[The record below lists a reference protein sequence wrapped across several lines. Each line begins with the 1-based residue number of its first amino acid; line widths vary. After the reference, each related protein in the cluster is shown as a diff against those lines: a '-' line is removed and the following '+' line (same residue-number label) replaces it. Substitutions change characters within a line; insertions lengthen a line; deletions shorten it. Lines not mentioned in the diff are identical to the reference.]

1 MTGLGVV
8 RLVVLLVVLL
18 DVLLVGRSV
27 VFLVG
32 LAAGLLVGRSA
43 GRRFGL
49 LVERLVGRSVGRVV
63 ASLELSL
70 SSISRVSILP
80 LSFRNCLI
88 RLSTS
93 PSTDG
98 VFAADRTPTAGRSL
112 LTNCPCCCLV
122 VVDSACSLPD
132 ELDVEVVV

>member
-18 DVLLVGRSV
+18 VGRSV
-27 VFLVG
+27 VLLVG
-32 LAAGLLVGRSA
+32 LAPGLLVGLSA
-43 GRRFGL
+43 GL
-49 LVERLVGRSVGRVV
+49 LVERLVGGSVGLVA

-70 SSISRVSILP
+70 SRVSRVSILP

-98 VFAADRTPTAGRSL
+98 VFAADNTPADGRSL
-112 LTNCPCCCLV
+112 LTNCPCCCLT
-122 VVDSACSLPD
+122 VVDCSLPD
-132 ELDVEVVV
+132 ELGVVVVV

>member
-8 RLVVLLVVLL
+8 RLVVLLDALLVGRDVVLL
-18 DVLLVGRSV
+18 D
-27 VFLVG
+27 
-32 LAAGLLVGRSA
+32 GLLVGRSA
-43 GRRFGL
+43 GRAFGL
-49 LVERLVGRSVGRVV
+49 LVDPLVGRSVGRVA

-70 SSISRVSILP
+70 SRVSRVSILP
-80 LSFRNCLI
+80 LSLRNCLI

-112 LTNCPCCCLV
+112 LTNCAGCCLCV
-122 VVDSACSLPD
+122 VVDCSLAE
-132 ELDVEVVV
+132 ELGVVVV

>member
-18 DVLLVGRSV
+18 VDL
-27 VFLVG
+27 LVG
-32 LAAGLLVGRSA
+32 LAPGLLVGLSAGLLV
-43 GRRFGL
+43 GL
-49 LVERLVGRSVGRVV
+49 LVERLVGGSVGLVA

-70 SSISRVSILP
+70 SSVSRVSILP

-98 VFAADRTPTAGRSL
+98 VFAADKTPTAGFSL
-112 LTNCPCCCLV
+112 LTNCPCCCFV
-122 VVDSACSLPD
+122 VVVACSLPD
-132 ELDVEVVV
+132 ELGVVVVE

>member
-8 RLVVLLVVLL
+8 RLVVLL
-18 DVLLVGRSV
+18 DVLLVGLSV
-27 VFLVG
+27 VLLV
-32 LAAGLLVGRSA
+32 GLLVGRSA
-43 GRRFGL
+43 GRPFGL
-49 LVERLVGRSVGRVV
+49 LVDLLVGCSVGRVA

-70 SSISRVSILP
+70 SSVSRVSILP
-80 LSFRNCLI
+80 LSLRNCLI

-112 LTNCPCCCLV
+112 LTNCAGCCLCV
-122 VVDSACSLPD
+122 VVDCSLAD
-132 ELDVEVVV
+132 ELGVVVV